1 VSRLKQPNLQDH
13 IVKESGT
20 RKSSVF
26 VSFEEG
32 STQLHHAL
40 SWVAIT
46 FACIEGCLSVGCAYV
61 AYLHHCDVSIRWDF
75 LGFLVARCDP
85 CIVCGARSPGIGT
98 NRDKARNI
106 GIGCLLLP
114 SGGLPAVYAVV
125 SHQLLASNTYLG
137 LLILFI
143 IGGIIYLRH
152 DAKLRTVDA
161 DSKAIPAALFFYS
174 WKFIGLVIVLF
185 TCLSFVLDWLVNTAP
200 GHTDTWTVDLVML
213 LYGLLLCWF
222 TIPVPVAEAPSPLL
236 TTKRPVFKPRSTMAM
251 AAKAKKPA
259 IKKTS
264 TSQKKR

>member
-1 VSRLKQPNLQDH
+1 MSPISTTAMFQSVG
-13 IVKESGT
+13 IFSG
-20 RKSSVF
+20 F
-26 VSFEEG
+26 
-32 STQLHHAL
+32 LL
-40 SWVAIT
+40 PVAILVLFVVLVLPGLART
-46 FACIEGCLSVGCAYV
+46 GTKPETLALAAYC
-61 AYLHHCDVSIRWDF
+61 YLAEA
-75 LGFLVARCDP
+75 LGVILMTA
-85 CIVCGARSPGIGT
+85 
-98 NRDKARNI
+98 
-106 GIGCLLLP
+106 
-114 SGGLPAVYAVV
+114 GGLPAVYAVV